1 MHKINFDE
9 NIDCLQIIKHSLNK
23 KLKIHFGHRIIDYLL
38 TFPKN
43 INYKNYIQRP
53 ISLGDLKK
61 QITEIKIDESLPPSF
76 ICILKYRDKR

>member
-9 NIDCLQIIKHSLNK
+9 NIDCLQFIKPSLNK

-38 TFPKN
+38 TFHKN

-53 ISLGDLKK
+53 ISLADLKK
-61 QITEIKIDESLPPSF
+61 QITIINLIFDF
-76 ICILKYRDKR
+76 T